1 MSNIYKE
8 NGYNSR
14 EEYLEELAD
23 EYGIPYEMVYSLW
36 EVLGDEEAFDGLV
49 SACEDAEA
57 LMTSEEDEEENEEWD

>member
-23 EYGIPYEMVYSLW
+23 EYGLPYETVYSLW
-36 EVLGDEEAFDGLV
+36 ELYGDEEAFDGLV
-49 SACEDAEA
+49 SACEDAED
-57 LMTSEEDEEENEEWD
+57 LMLFEEDRDE